1 MLPPHAVVHL
11 INSALPVLRCRRHL
25 WLSTSTDLNVDAGRD
40 LRDLDAHIPLINGC
54 TGLDKGTRAL
64 GLAKDLQE
72 GVLFL

>member
-1 MLPPHAVVHL
+1 V
-11 INSALPVLRCRRHL
+11 
-25 WLSTSTDLNVDAGRD
+25 WLSTSTDLSVDAGRD
-40 LRDLDAHIPLINGC
+40 LRDLGAHIPLINGC

>member
-1 MLPPHAVVHL
+1 MLPVCASTSV
-11 INSALPVLRCRRHL
+11 CRRHL
-25 WLSTSTDLNVDAGRD
+25 WLSTSTDLHVDAGRD
-40 LRDLDAHIPLINGC
+40 LRDLGAHIPLINGC